1 MIYQILSVIGA
12 VLILLAFG
20 LSQLRRLARESASY
34 QLMNLLGGAALFVTA
49 WVERQYGFILL
60 EGVWTLLSAWGLFV
74 VFRTRA

>member
-1 MIYQILSVIGA
+1 

-34 QLMNLLGGAALFVTA
+34 QLMNLLGGGALFVTA